1 MKLNLLKVELTKSD
15 DLPGA
20 VDAAVRAQAGALFV
34 MPDDPMM
41 FNLRPQI
48 VELAAR
54 NRMPD
59 FYWASQFVESGGLM
73 SYGENLRSSYRATAA
88 YMDKIKK
95 GANPANLPVEQPTR
109 FELVINMKT
118 AKALGLIVP
127 PTLLLRADE
136 VIQ

>member
-1 MKLNLLKVELTKSD
+1 
-15 DLPGA
+15 
-20 VDAAVRAQAGALFV
+20 
-34 MPDDPMM
+34 MPDDPLM

-48 VELAAR
+48 VELAAK

-73 SYGENLRSSYRATAA
+73 SYGENLGSSYRATAA
-88 YMDKIKK
+88 YIDKIKK

-118 AKALGLIVP
+118 AKALGLTVP
-127 PTLLLRADE
+127 QSLLMRADD

>member
-1 MKLNLLKVELTKSD
+1 MNLNLLKVELTKSD
-15 DLPGA
+15 DLPA
-20 VDAAVRAQAGALFV
+20 AIDAAVRARAGALFV
-34 MPDDPMM
+34 MPDDPLM

-48 VELAAR
+48 VEVAAK

-95 GANPANLPVEQPTR
+95 GANPATLPVEQPTK
-109 FELVINMKT
+109 FELVINLRT
-118 AKALGLIVP
+118 AKALSLTVP
-127 PTLLLRADE
+127 QSLLLRADD
-136 VIQ
+136 VIR